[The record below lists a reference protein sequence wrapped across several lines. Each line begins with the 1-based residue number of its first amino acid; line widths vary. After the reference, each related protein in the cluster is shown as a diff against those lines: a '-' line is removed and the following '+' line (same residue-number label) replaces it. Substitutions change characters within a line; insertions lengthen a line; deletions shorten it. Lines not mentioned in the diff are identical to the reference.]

1 MTVRE
6 ALLLWFGLIK
16 NIALDLERKAESPK
30 VTALLKTKEMVLGS
44 GTVGEVA
51 TQLHFLTKKNQYAFQ
66 YLY

>member
-1 MTVRE
+1 MTVWE
-6 ALLLWFGLIK
+6 ALLLWSGLIK
-16 NIALDLERKAESPK
+16 NTALDLERKAESPK

-44 GTVGEVA
+44 STVGEVA